1 MGLRICLQTPPTG
14 LDRDIQH
21 PAVPTLLRPP
31 FADNVSLV
39 VQDY

>member
-1 MGLRICLQTPPTG
+1 MGLRISLQTPPTS

-21 PAVPTLLRPP
+21 PAVHTLLRPP
-31 FADNVSLV
+31 FVDNASLV